1 MDQIKIPFP
10 IAKEAGGLPLKCR
23 PCFHREGRMCFND
36 KLKEVP
42 TRWHSFTDKEG
53 IERGYNQRIGNEI
66 TDDYFREC
74 QAVRAFANRR
84 MTILGALV
92 GHSNIRNEHGGEAS

>member
-36 KLKEVP
+36 KLKE
-42 TRWHSFTDKEG
+42 G
-53 IERGYNQRIGNEI
+53 IERGYNLRIG
-66 TDDYFREC
+66 
-74 QAVRAFANRR
+74 
-84 MTILGALV
+84 
-92 GHSNIRNEHGGEAS
+92 NEHGGEAS